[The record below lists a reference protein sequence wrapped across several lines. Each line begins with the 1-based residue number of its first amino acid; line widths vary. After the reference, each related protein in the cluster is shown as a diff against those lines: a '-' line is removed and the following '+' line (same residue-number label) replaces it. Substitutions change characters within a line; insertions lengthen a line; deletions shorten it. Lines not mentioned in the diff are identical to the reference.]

1 MAATDFSNPDSLDVL
16 TSMVNQTLIETGRFF
31 KTGGSMQ
38 SRAQLKRSIPTA
50 HEKFQSALDNLSE
63 QIFIAKAFLERDY
76 EAVQAKKAALQPVE
90 DVVMDE
96 STVKVEPEAAAQPSE
111 QPVTETDTVQPKAEP
126 TDDALAPKPQTD
138 ANASQPSSSDQPIKA
153 EKPEEGA
160 AAVAAAQPVSA
171 SGDFNFD
178 SMLADNSGT
187 NDFDLN
193 LDFGDDGVGNDS
205 FLSGSNLVNVA
216 GSTNHGNG
224 GDTNQ
229 PSSAATALPGTEN
242 TPAPA
247 PMGGDAF
254 DLELQKAEA
263 YTTQAVPS
271 EEQPFD
277 GQGGGNMEDVMAP
290 GESSFDDLF
299 MENDNFGG
307 DGAGDASLLDGDG
320 LVNINDLDDSWFT

>member
-1 MAATDFSNPDSLDVL
+1 MATTKFSNPDSLDVL

-50 HEKFQSALDNLSE
+50 HEKFQSALDSLSE

-76 EAVQAKKAALQPVE
+76 ETVQAKKAALQPAE
-90 DVVMDE
+90 DVVMNE
-96 STVKVEPEAAAQPSE
+96 SNVKVEPEEAPQPSE
-111 QPVTETDTVQPKAEP
+111 QPVTDADTVQPKAEP
-126 TDDALAPKPQTD
+126 VDDALAPKPQVD
-138 ANASQPSSSDQPIKA
+138 ANASQPSDQPVKA
-153 EKPEEGA
+153 EKPEEDA
-160 AAVAAAQPVSA
+160 ADVPAAQPVSA
-171 SGDFNFD
+171 PGDFNFD

-187 NDFDLN
+187 NAFDLN

-205 FLSGSNLVNVA
+205 FLSGSNLANA
-216 GSTNHGNG
+216 ASNANNGNG
-224 GDTNQ
+224 GETNQ
-229 PSSAATALPGTEN
+229 PSNAPTALPGTEN

-247 PMGGDAF
+247 QMGGDAF

-263 YTTQAVPS
+263 FTNPGGTS
-271 EEQPFD
+271 GEQTFD
-277 GQGGGNMEDVMAP
+277 GQGGSNMEDAMAP

-299 MENDNFGG
+299 MENDTFGG
-307 DGAGDASLLDGDG
+307 EGAGDASLLDGDG

>member
-1 MAATDFSNPDSLDVL
+1 MAATNFSNPDSLDVL

-76 EAVQAKKAALQPVE
+76 EAVQAKKAVLQPVE
-90 DVVMDE
+90 DVVMNE
-96 STVKVEPEAAAQPSE
+96 SNVKVESESTSQPSE
-111 QPVTETDTVQPKAEP
+111 QPVTDADTVQPKTEP
-126 TDDALAPKPQTD
+126 ADDTLAPKPQAD
-138 ANASQPSSSDQPIKA
+138 ANASQPSDQPVKV
-153 EKPEEGA
+153 EKPEEDA
-160 AAVAAAQPVSA
+160 AAVPAAQPVAA

-205 FLSGSNLVNVA
+205 FLSGSNLANA
-216 GSTNHGNG
+216 TSTTNNGNG
-224 GDTNQ
+224 GEPNQ
-229 PSSAATALPGTEN
+229 SSNAPTALPGTEN
-242 TPAPA
+242 TPVPA

-263 YTTQAVPS
+263 FTSQGDNS
-271 EEQPFD
+271 GEQPFD
-277 GQGGGNMEDVMAP
+277 GQGGSNMEDVMAP